1 MEIWIKQAFIDM
13 KKWKTL
19 NLKREIDKIRRCEI
33 IRFKLKKKTEEKTK
47 LSQIWKMKN
56 KLEGAKGK
64 KDMTE
69 NLIWLIEES
78 TIMKTARRTEHKIK
92 K

>member
-1 MEIWIKQAFIDM
+1 
-13 KKWKTL
+13 
-19 NLKREIDKIRRCEI
+19 
-33 IRFKLKKKTEEKTK
+33 
-47 LSQIWKMKN
+47 MKN

-69 NLIWLIEES
+69 NLIWLTEES
-78 TIMKTARRTEHKIK
+78 TIMKTARRTEQKIK